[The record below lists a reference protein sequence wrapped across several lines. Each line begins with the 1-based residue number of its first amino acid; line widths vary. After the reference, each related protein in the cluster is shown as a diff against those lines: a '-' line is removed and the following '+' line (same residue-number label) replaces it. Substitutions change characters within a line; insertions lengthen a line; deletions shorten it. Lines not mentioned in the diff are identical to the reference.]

1 MSCINTKSPRASRLG
16 TGLESVAV
24 AMDGVASSFRTGLVT
39 LVICTLG
46 VAPLAAQP
54 THAVR
59 SDTSRAMP
67 LVFADGM
74 SAMQDGNEQQAARL
88 LQQVMLKDPDY
99 RDTQRGSAAYWLGQA
114 YAESGDIDR
123 ALQTWRLGLIA
134 LNTVDHFEVRL
145 ADAYVQA
152 VFQHEATDNY
162 RLAADAYLRML
173 QHLDEDPTPA
183 EEAVLA
189 PHLARLMP
197 VVPESILSD
206 AGLNPARI
214 ARHDLSEADGEP
226 LVAWWRGEDPM
237 PATLEN
243 ERLVEHL
250 ERVAHAEQH
259 YASDGSST
267 GFDARGDI
275 FLRYGEP
282 KHHEVLRFNETRLTD
297 ELLRPGVSVSPFD
310 FPMNEFWAYSDIDRS
325 GYYLFVKGDEGYQLG
340 RFDELLPRS
349 LRAGYTSSPRGRRRS
364 YLALSAMRAM
374 YRRLSPYHP
383 DLALRHDE
391 VANYLAEVTGVG
403 VSSKNDINT
412 DRSLSTQTR
421 SAATFAEQTLRGNK
435 NRDRV
440 AERTR
445 ARSMPQQKTS
455 VLRDEE
461 ELDVAARTAR
471 FLDPDGTTRTEIY
484 WSPIPEALE
493 LTGDQR
499 DELEEEGY
507 SEFGQYLVRMTAA
520 QKGPRYQ
527 NRIVNQKHY
536 RIDDIESVDGSTIPA
551 QTLSVSGDTTLHHL
565 SLQWDQY
572 VIASNTPGEARI
584 GPRVKVGTMRRDS
597 LSALSRDASV
607 LEMSDLRAMVVPP
620 GAPPTAVEQARPY
633 PFRQINPEMTMALYF
648 EVYHL
653 AFDSADRTR
662 YTVEYEVQRQAPN
675 GRLVRLFRGDET
687 PSTST
692 TAQYQGATR
701 TADEYIVLD
710 LSAWEGQ
717 RDLTVTVRV
726 TDTVTGQQAQR
737 SIEFDASR

>member
-1 MSCINTKSPRASRLG
+1 MLG
-16 TGLESVAV
+16 A
-24 AMDGVASSFRTGLVT
+24 
-39 LVICTLG
+39 
-46 VAPLAAQP
+46 APLAAQP
-54 THAVR
+54 TDTAR
-59 SDTSRAMP
+59 GDTSRAMP

-74 SAMQDGNEQQAARL
+74 SAMQDGNEQRAARL
-88 LQQVMLKDPDY
+88 LQQVMLKEPDY
-99 RDTQRGSAAYWLGQA
+99 RDRQRGSAAYWLGQA
-114 YAESGDIDR
+114 YAESGDLDR

-145 ADAYVQA
+145 ADAYVRA

-162 RLAADAYLRML
+162 RLATDAYLRLL
-173 QHLDEDPTPA
+173 QHLDDDPTPA
-183 EEAVLA
+183 EGAALA
-189 PHLARLMP
+189 PHLARLVP
-197 VVPESILSD
+197 VVPESVLSE
-206 AGLNPARI
+206 AGLDPARI
-214 ARHDLSEADGEP
+214 TRQDLSGATGEP

-243 ERLVEHL
+243 ERLIEHL

-259 YASDGSST
+259 YASDSSST

-275 FLRYGEP
+275 YLRYGEP

-297 ELLRPGVSVSPFD
+297 ELLRPGVSVSPSD

-325 GYYLFVKGDEGYQLG
+325 GYYVFVKGDEGYQLG

-374 YRRLSPYHP
+374 YRRLSSYHP
-383 DLALRHDE
+383 DLAVRHDE

-412 DRSLSTQTR
+412 ERSLSTQTR
-421 SAATFAEQTLRGNK
+421 SAATFAERTLRENK

-445 ARSMPQQKTS
+445 ARSMPQQTS
-455 VLRDEE
+455 AVLRDEE
-461 ELDVAARTAR
+461 ELDIAARTAR

-499 DELEEEGY
+499 NEFREDGH
-507 SEFGQYLVRMTAA
+507 SEFEQYLVRMTAA
-520 QKGPRYQ
+520 QKGPGYQ

-536 RIDDIESVDGSTIPA
+536 RIDEIESVDGSTIPA
-551 QTLSVSGDTTLHHL
+551 QTLSVGGDTTLHHL

-572 VIASNTPGEARI
+572 LIASDASGEVRI

-620 GAPPTAVEQARPY
+620 EAPAVAIDRAVPY
-633 PFRQINPEMTMALYF
+633 PFRQINPSMTMALYF
-648 EVYHL
+648 EIYHL
-653 AFDSADRTR
+653 AFDRSDRTR

-675 GRLVRLFRGDET
+675 GRLTRLVRGDDT
-687 PSTST
+687 PSTAT
-692 TAQYQGATR
+692 TAQYEGTTR
-701 TADEYIVLD
+701 TANEYILLD

-726 TDTVTGQQAQR
+726 TDTVTGQAVQR
-737 SIEFDASR
+737 SIDFDASG